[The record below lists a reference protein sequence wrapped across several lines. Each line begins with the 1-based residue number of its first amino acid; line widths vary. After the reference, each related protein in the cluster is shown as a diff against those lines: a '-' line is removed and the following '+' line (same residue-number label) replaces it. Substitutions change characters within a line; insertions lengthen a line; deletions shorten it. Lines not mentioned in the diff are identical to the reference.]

1 MLKFEDICINF
12 LPITP
17 PFFSLFFFFFS
28 FKKNEMEEKDIKEDQ
43 KDLLNIIFNQCKLH
57 KLKGKILKYSGS
69 NVPSSHMSDES
80 YDTYHGA
87 HFSCER
93 REHYSQTTLEIFS
106 LCSSFINIT
115 LLLVGI
121 FYYGVPFKTSFINI
135 TLLLVRI
142 FLSPMNKIK

>member
-17 PFFSLFFFFFS
+17 PSFFFFS
-28 FKKNEMEEKDIKEDQ
+28 FFFLVKKNDMEEKDIKEDQ
-43 KDLLNIIFNQCKLH
+43 KDLLNIIFNQSKLH
-57 KLKGKILKYSGS
+57 KLKEKILKYSGS
-69 NVPSSHMSDES
+69 NVPSSHMSGES
-80 YDTYHGA
+80 YDTHHGA
-87 HFSCER
+87 HLSCEK
-93 REHYSQTTLEIFS
+93 REHYSQTTLEISS
-106 LCSSFINIT
+106 LCSSFII
-115 LLLVGI
+115 LL

>member
-1 MLKFEDICINF
+1 MLKFEDMHKFFTNNTFFIF
-12 LPITP
+12 FKLD
-17 PFFSLFFFFFS
+17 FFSL
-28 FKKNEMEEKDIKEDQ
+28 KKMEEKDIKEDQ
-43 KDLLNIIFNQCKLH
+43 KDLLNIIFNQSKLH
-57 KLKGKILKYSGS
+57 KLKEKILKYSGS

-135 TLLLVRI
+135 TLLLARI